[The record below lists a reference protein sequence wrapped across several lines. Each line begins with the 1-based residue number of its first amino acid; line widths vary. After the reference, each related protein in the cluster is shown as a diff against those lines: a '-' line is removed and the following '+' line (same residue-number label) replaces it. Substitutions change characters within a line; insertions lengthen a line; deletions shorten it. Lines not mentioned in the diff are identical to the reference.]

1 MCLVSS
7 LISGCTGAA
16 TGLSVPARFA
26 NAVCGYALLL
36 LNLQAARRHFGQ
48 DWARHFLPLVTVRN
62 LCQLLFQQMA
72 NCTILPKDAC
82 VRPACMQEKVC
93 EYQYSQVKAP
103 FRGKEAGN
111 SLLEIW
117 LCVSVLDMIFT
128 EALVQS
134 PRDSLRASET
144 DLVVKCGTERTRL
157 LPQYAGSAYRS
168 MVGLPGGFRSPL
180 LPVLQKHAKAQG
192 ADPDNRDLGMVYIY
206 DSKEFPAHLAEEKE
220 QVVARLSA
228 AEECPSTV
236 SRPWHASAVGV
247 DGQRFVD
254 LGQKFVDLGQKF
266 VDLGQKFVDLGQ
278 KFVDLGQNV
287 VDLDSWT

>member
-1 MCLVSS
+1 MPGAYIMCLVSS

-103 FRGKEAGN
+103 FRGTPCILDALMGTQ
-111 SLLEIW
+111 LLHVRNLW
-117 LCVSVLDMIFT
+117 GHT
-128 EALVQS
+128 PPA
-134 PRDSLRASET
+134 PSEP
-144 DLVVKCGTERTRL
+144 ERTINW
-157 LPQYAGSAYRS
+157 
-168 MVGLPGGFRSPL
+168 
-180 LPVLQKHAKAQG
+180 VLEYH
-192 ADPDNRDLGMVYIY
+192 
-206 DSKEFPAHLAEEKE
+206 
-220 QVVARLSA
+220 
-228 AEECPSTV
+228 T
-236 SRPWHASAVGV
+236 
-247 DGQRFVD
+247 
-254 LGQKFVDLGQKF
+254 
-266 VDLGQKFVDLGQ
+266 
-278 KFVDLGQNV
+278 
-287 VDLDSWT
+287 